1 MRLSGTDRSCVKD
14 DRQFLGPA
22 ALKPFENAKGVEAM
36 AHTVPSFRQIT
47 GNPTWSVLTMQQARR
62 LMARAKSQVRHGTGI
77 THGTMAVLEALVWR
91 YRHKISGVCMASMAT
106 IAEAARVSTDTVKR
120 ALTALGKL
128 GLVQRH
134 ARSAVW
140 TIGGVAVRV
149 RTANGYT
156 FAKIED
162 DQANDE
168 RAGEGVGAKCA
179 SKLETR
185 YIKEIGSLKEGL
197 KRQAMVVM
205 GWVERQEEAAQRSVA
220 VQLALLARG

>member
-1 MRLSGTDRSCVKD
+1 
-14 DRQFLGPA
+14 
-22 ALKPFENAKGVEAM
+22 
-36 AHTVPSFRQIT
+36 
-47 GNPTWSVLTMQQARR
+47 
-62 LMARAKSQVRHGTGI
+62 
-77 THGTMAVLEALVWR
+77 MAVLEALLWR

-106 IAEAARVSTDTVKR
+106 IAEAAKVSTDTVKR

-134 ARSAVW
+134 ARYAVW

-162 DQANDE
+162 DLANDDQANDE
-168 RAGEGVGAKCA
+168 VGAKCA
-179 SKLETR
+179 RNAKASTKVIENS
-185 YIKEIGSLKEGL
+185 SLRDGL
-197 KRQAMVVM
+197 RRQAMVVM

>member
-1 MRLSGTDRSCVKD
+1 MRHNV
-14 DRQFLGPA
+14 PA
-22 ALKPFENAKGVEAM
+22 
-36 AHTVPSFRQIT
+36 FRQIT
-47 GNPTWSVLTMQQARR
+47 GNPTWSMLSMQQARR

-77 THGTMAVLEALVWR
+77 THSTIAVLEALVWR
-91 YRHKISGVCMASMAT
+91 YRHKASGVCMASMAT
-106 IAEAARVSTDTVKR
+106 IAEAAKVSTDTVKR
-120 ALTALGKL
+120 AITQLAKL

-134 ARSAVW
+134 ARHAVW
-140 TIGGVAVRV
+140 TIAGVAVRV

-179 SKLETR
+179 
-185 YIKEIGSLKEGL
+185 GSTKVIENNSLRQGL

-205 GWVERQEEAAQRSVA
+205 GWVARQEEAARRSVA
-220 VQLALLARG
+220 QQLALLARG

>member
-1 MRLSGTDRSCVKD
+1 MRHNV
-14 DRQFLGPA
+14 PA
-22 ALKPFENAKGVEAM
+22 
-36 AHTVPSFRQIT
+36 FRQIT
-47 GNPTWSVLTMQQARR
+47 GNPTWSVLTKQQARH

-77 THGTMAVLEALVWR
+77 THSTIAVLEALVWR
-91 YRHKISGVCMASMAT
+91 YRDKASGVCMASMAT
-106 IAEAARVSTDTVKR
+106 IAEAAKVSTDTVKR
-120 ALTALGKL
+120 AITQLAKL

-134 ARSAVW
+134 ARHAVW
-140 TIGGVAVRV
+140 TIAGVAVRV

-179 SKLETR
+179 GNTKFIENN
-185 YIKEIGSLKEGL
+185 SLRQGL

-205 GWVERQEEAAQRSVA
+205 GWVERQEEAARRSVA
-220 VQLALLARG
+220 QQLALLARG

>member
-1 MRLSGTDRSCVKD
+1 
-14 DRQFLGPA
+14 
-22 ALKPFENAKGVEAM
+22 M

-168 RAGEGVGAKCA
+168 RAGEGVGAKC
-179 SKLETR
+179 T
-185 YIKEIGSLKEGL
+185 GSTKVIENSSLRQGL
-197 KRQAMVVM
+197 KRQVMVVM
-205 GWVERQEEAAQRSVA
+205 GWVERQEEAARRSVA
-220 VQLALLARG
+220 QQLAILARG

>member
-1 MRLSGTDRSCVKD
+1 MRH
-14 DRQFLGPA
+14 
-22 ALKPFENAKGVEAM
+22 N
-36 AHTVPSFRQIT
+36 VPSFRQIT
-47 GNPTWSVLTMQQARR
+47 GNPTWSDLTITQARR

-77 THGTMAVLEALVWR
+77 THGTMAVLEALLWR

-106 IAEAARVSTDTVKR
+106 IAEAAKVSTDTVKR

-134 ARSAVW
+134 ARYAVW

-162 DQANDE
+162 DLANDDQANDE
-168 RAGEGVGAKCA
+168 VGAKCA
-179 SKLETR
+179 RNAKASTKVIENS
-185 YIKEIGSLKEGL
+185 SLRDGL
-197 KRQAMVVM
+197 RRQAMVVM